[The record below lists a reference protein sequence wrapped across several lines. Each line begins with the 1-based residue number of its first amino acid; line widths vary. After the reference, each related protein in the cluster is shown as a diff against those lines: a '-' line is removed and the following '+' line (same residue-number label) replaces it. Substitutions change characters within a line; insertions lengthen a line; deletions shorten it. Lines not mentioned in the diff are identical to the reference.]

1 MGSLKTMMHQLG
13 VYEMVGILESEVK
26 ENHADQVLEAG
37 QEMDWQMFV
46 VLHY

>member
-1 MGSLKTMMHQLG
+1 MGSLKTTMPQLG
-13 VYEMVGILESEVK
+13 VYEMGGILESGEK

-37 QEMDWQMFV
+37 QEMDWQMLV